1 MRQTTDYGRDHG
13 FFSEVLSIWF
23 GGLVGR
29 WVGGSMDRWV
39 GNKKSKE
46 RNPSEGWWVSGL
58 VGRWVGWWDAQK
70 ELVLG
75 TYMIVFPPKP
85 IVVF

>member
-1 MRQTTDYGRDHG
+1 
-13 FFSEVLSIWF
+13 
-23 GGLVGR
+23 
-29 WVGGSMDRWV
+29 MDRWV

-58 VGRWVGWWDAQK
+58 VGWWVGWWDAQK

-75 TYMIVFPPKP
+75 TYGIGFPPES